1 MSNMGETFFNTFYIG
16 GDPSADKS
24 GKVSD
29 YPLTSASF
37 IDIKVYSKALTG
49 EEAKTAYEDAQKLFA
64 PDTPETPKA
73 PEGLYADIDIV
84 DGKVVDKYGN
94 LKLTVDGVGDG
105 NRPTIGTEEITYG
118 DKTKTLPTI
127 KITGKNQ
134 FVAVE
139 FDKFANATEF
149 QNFVKENKGLS
160 FEVLY
165 QNNKNTNNVIAL
177 FCSTNTIGKNKGGF
191 GLALNAKGIPYAL
204 TSVDGANY
212 QTATAAT
219 ATTGVTH
226 LVGTITDE
234 GIVTL
239 YVNGVQAAQT
249 TAKGSFL
256 CTPGTTSN
264 QGYEFFK
271 TFFIGGDPSL
281 TANVDFP
288 MADGSFMDVKVYSKA
303 LTGTEVETAYKNAQ
317 NLFN

>member
-1 MSNMGETFFNTFYIG
+1 MPISI
-16 GDPSADKS
+16 
-24 GKVSD
+24 
-29 YPLTSASF
+29 
-37 IDIKVYSKALTG
+37 
-49 EEAKTAYEDAQKLFA
+49 
-64 PDTPETPKA
+64 
-73 PEGLYADIDIV
+73 IV

-94 LKLTVDGVGDG
+94 LKLTVDGVGEG

-127 KITGKNQ
+127 KITDKNQ
-134 FVAVE
+134 FVAAE
-139 FDKFANATEF
+139 FDKFADAAAF

-165 QNNKNTNNVIAL
+165 QNNKKTNNIIAL

-191 GLALNAKGIPYAL
+191 GLALQANGTPYAL
-204 TSVDGANY
+204 TSVNGTQY
-212 QTATAAT
+212 QTAVASAAT
-219 ATTGVTH
+219 SGVTH
-226 LVGTITDE
+226 IVGTITDE

-281 TANVDFP
+281 TANIDFP